1 MRFMA
6 GILVLAAMAQLDSC
20 QPPKAGAR
28 PHRPSIMAAGNLNN
42 LDVVE
47 VTGPGE
53 FRFWRRDARGAWT
66 DGGTG
71 EGDAATIAAW
81 REDLLVFFD
90 TGRYAQF
97 GLKETRVWPSP
108 VPAWTPVA
116 ACEDGLAAEAFGW
129 NASGEP
135 ILARSDGGK
144 WTWQRVEA
152 DLVRDRA
159 RDVRLVHF
167 AGRPYLVWRE
177 EAEPLLEKTAPTA
190 WRVRFIYR
198 EGGRWQPVTSRLVI
212 ASAPLVASDGERLIF
227 LYQKPGEGAVW
238 TLASYLVSDEDWHE
252 TGAVSGK
259 VPAGP
264 VALARQ
270 GRQFFVVVLA
280 DGEPQVAP
288 LDAATGRLGPL
299 APPAVEKAAAPDEVT
314 TSNLAMMLAM
324 GLVAITLLV
333 LGWRQGRSGASVA
346 AAPAVPAGV
355 AAAPSCG
362 GPSHALSIISSSA
375 SCGWAAWRSS
385 RRISSLAWPR
395 SRSRRRRPRT

>member
-1 MRFMA
+1 M
-6 GILVLAAMAQLDSC
+6 V
-20 QPPKAGAR
+20 
-28 PHRPSIMAAGNLNN
+28 AGNLNN

-71 EGDAATIAAW
+71 EGDAAAIAAW

-108 VPAWTPVA
+108 VPAWTPAA

-135 ILARSDGGK
+135 ILARDDGGK

-190 WRVRFIYR
+190 WRVRFIYK
-198 EGGRWQPVTSRLVI
+198 EGGRWQPVTSRLAI
-212 ASAPLVASDGERLIF
+212 ASAPLVASDGQRLIF
-227 LYQKPGEGAVW
+227 LYQKPGEGAAW

-252 TGAVSGK
+252 TGAVSGT

-270 GRQFFVVVLA
+270 GSQFFLVVLA

-288 LDAATGRLGPL
+288 LDPTTGRRGPL
-299 APPAVEKAAAPDEVT
+299 RRRPSRRRLCPTRSSRAT
-314 TSNLAMMLAM
+314 
-324 GLVAITLLV
+324 
-333 LGWRQGRSGASVA
+333 WRWCWRWRWWRWPCWRSGGGRAL
-346 AAPAVPAGV
+346 PALPGRR
-355 AAAPSCG
+355 PRRFRRGSRRRRWCG

-375 SCGWAAWRSS
+375 CCGWAAWRSS
-385 RRISSLAWPR
+385 RLISGL
-395 SRSRRRRPRT
+395 T